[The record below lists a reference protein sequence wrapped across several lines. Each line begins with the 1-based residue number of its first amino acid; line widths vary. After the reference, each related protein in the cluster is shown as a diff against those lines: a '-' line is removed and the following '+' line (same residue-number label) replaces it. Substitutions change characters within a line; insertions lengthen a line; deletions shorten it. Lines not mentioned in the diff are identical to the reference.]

1 MNDKIFGNHQLL
13 STMEAM
19 AESGRT
25 AHSLILYGEKG
36 SGRRTIAGYYA
47 QLLMCGN
54 KINGKPC
61 GVCPACRTI
70 AEGVNPDVVYP
81 QRSGKLGG
89 YSVET
94 VAGVASDAY
103 VKPNNSS
110 GVKVYIFTD
119 CDNFDIRPQNKLL
132 KLIEEP
138 PDYAFFIFTARS
150 KSAFLATIISRC
162 VCFGVS
168 LCTEDETKEAL
179 AARDIPAADIGSAVN
194 CFHGNIGRCLEY
206 LSDEGLRRR
215 VDLTKSLADSII
227 RRDEYSL
234 NSVIFPAS
242 RERSDG
248 IEVLSML
255 DLLVRDAAVLSK
267 DNAAP
272 AIGCCREAAQRL
284 SEQITAY
291 QAIRMHMHIERA
303 RRAIDSN
310 VNMPLVF
317 AALCADI
324 MDT

>member
-1 MNDKIFGNHQLL
+1 MNDRIFGNQQLL

-36 SGRRTIAGYYA
+36 SGRRTIAAYYA
-47 QLLMCGN
+47 KLIMCRD
-54 KINGKPC
+54 KKDGKPC
-61 GVCPACRTI
+61 GVCSACRTI
-70 AEGVNPDVVYP
+70 ADGANPDVIYP

-94 VAGVASDAY
+94 VASMAADAF

-110 GVKVYIFTD
+110 GAKVYIFTD

-138 PDYAFFIFTARS
+138 PDYAFFIFTAKS

-168 LCTEDETKEAL
+168 PCTEDETREAL
-179 AARDIPAADIGSAVN
+179 ELKGAAPDDINRAVS
-194 CFHGNIGRCLEY
+194 CFHGNIGRCLDY
-206 LSDEGLRRR
+206 INDESLRSR

-242 RERSDG
+242 RDRNEG
-248 IEVLSML
+248 VEILSML
-255 DLLVRDAAVLSK
+255 DLLVRDAAVLGK
-267 DNAAP
+267 DSSAQ
-272 AIGCCREAAQRL
+272 AIGCCKEAAQRL

-291 QAIRMHMHIERA
+291 QAARMHMHIEKA
-303 RRAIDSN
+303 RRAIDCN
-310 VNMPLVF
+310 VSMPLVL
-317 AALCADI
+317 ASLCADI